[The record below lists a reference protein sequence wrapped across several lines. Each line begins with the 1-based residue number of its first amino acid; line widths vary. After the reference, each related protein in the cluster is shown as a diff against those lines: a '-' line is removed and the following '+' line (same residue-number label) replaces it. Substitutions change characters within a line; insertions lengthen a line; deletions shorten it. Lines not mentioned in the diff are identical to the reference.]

1 MLRFSITLLYGS
13 ALALAL
19 GGPADGQAPAK
30 IGGDAE
36 AVVKGNN
43 VFALD
48 LYGRLR
54 QKDGNLFFSPYSIS
68 DALAMTYA
76 GARGQTAE
84 QMATTLHFAL
94 PAQRLHPAFGELIRS
109 LNAGGKD
116 RKYQL
121 SVANALWGQKGY
133 TFLPDFIRLTK
144 DVYEGGLK
152 EVDFVKTEEARKAIN
167 HWVEEQTRDKI
178 KDLIPEGALVSDTR
192 LVLTN
197 AIYFKSAWAEAFHEG
212 ATKKEDFHLGGGR
225 KVQVPMMHTNE
236 AFRYRDGGTFHAL
249 ELPYQSRQLSMIVL
263 LPKKVDG
270 LAELEKN
277 LTSARLDEWLKAMK
291 VHQVNVALPKFKFSA
306 EFSLKDV
313 LSAMGMPLAFSKQA
327 DFTGMTTRERLYID
341 KVLHKAFVDVNE
353 KGTEAAAATAVV
365 VRPTSAPNYPRAD
378 FRADHPFV
386 FLIRENRTGSILFL
400 GRVANPQQ

>member
-1 MLRFSITLLYGS
+1 MKRWLFPALLP
-13 ALALAL
+13 ALLLAFAASL
-19 GGPADGQAPAK
+19 AVAKPAGKLDPDTA
-30 IGGDAE
+30 

-94 PAQRLHPAFGELIRS
+94 PAQRLHPAFGELIRY

-152 EVDFVKTEEARKAIN
+152 EVDFVKTEEARKTIN
-167 HWVEEQTRDKI
+167 HWVEEQTKDKI
-178 KDLIPEGALVSDTR
+178 KDLIPEGALASDTR

-236 AFRYRDGGTFHAL
+236 ALRYRDGGTFHAL

-270 LAELEKN
+270 LAELEKD

-291 VHQVNVALPKFKFSA
+291 VHQVNVVLPKFKFSA

-313 LSAMGMPLAFSKQA
+313 LSAMGMPLAFSKRA
-327 DFTGMTTRERLYID
+327 DFSGMTTREQLYID

-353 KGTEAAAATAVV
+353 KGTEAAAATAVIA
-365 VRPTSAPNYPRAD
+365 RPTSAPNYARAD

>member
-1 MLRFSITLLYGS
+1 MNRWRFPSLLP
-13 ALALAL
+13 ALLLAAAASL
-19 GGPADGQAPAK
+19 AVAQPAGKLAPDTA
-30 IGGDAE
+30 
-36 AVVKGNN
+36 AVVQGNN

-48 LYGRLR
+48 LFGRLR

-68 DALAMTYA
+68 NALAMTYA

-84 QMATTLHFAL
+84 QMATTLHFGL
-94 PAQRLHPAFGELIRS
+94 PAPRLHPAFGELIRH

-133 TFLPDFIRLTK
+133 TFLPDFLRLTQ
-144 DVYEGGLK
+144 DVYQGGLK
-152 EVDFVKTEEARKAIN
+152 EVDFVRAEEARKTIN
-167 HWVEEQTRDKI
+167 RWVEEQTKDKI
-178 KDLIPEGALVSDTR
+178 KDLIPEGALVPDTR

-197 AIYFKSAWAEAFHEG
+197 AIYFKAAWAEPFPAG
-212 ATKKEDFHLGGGR
+212 ATQKEDFHLGGGK

-236 AFRYRDGGTFHAL
+236 ALRYRDGGTFHAL
-249 ELPYQSRQLSMIVL
+249 ELPYQGRELSMLVL
-263 LPKKVDG
+263 LPKKADG

-277 LTSARLDEWLKAMK
+277 LTSARLDEWLKGMK
-291 VHQVNVALPKFKFSA
+291 VHMVNMALPKFKITSQ
-306 EFSLKDV
+306 FSLKDV
-313 LSAMGMPLAFSKQA
+313 LSAMGMPLAFSMRA
-327 DFTGMTTRERLYID
+327 DFSGMTTRERLFID

-365 VRPTSAPNYPRAD
+365 IRPTAAPNYARAD

-386 FLIRENRTGSILFL
+386 FLIRENRTGSVLFL
-400 GRVANPQQ
+400 GRVADPS

>member
-1 MLRFSITLLYGS
+1 MIRFPVALLCAS

-19 GGPADGQAPAK
+19 GGLADGQAPAK
-30 IGGDAE
+30 LGADAE
-36 AVVKGNN
+36 AVVQGNN

-54 QKDGNLFFSPYSIS
+54 QQDGNLFFSPYSIS

-84 QMATTLHFAL
+84 QMATTLHFGL
-94 PAQRLHPAFGELIRS
+94 PAARLHPAFGELIRH
-109 LNAGGKD
+109 LNTGGKD

-167 HWVEEQTRDKI
+167 HWALEQTKDKI
-178 KDLIPEGALVSDTR
+178 KNLIPEGALASDTR

-197 AIYFKSAWAEAFHEG
+197 AIYFKSAWAEVFPEG
-212 ATKKEDFHLGGGR
+212 ATKKEDFHLGGGK
-225 KVQVPMMHTNE
+225 KVPVPMMHTNQ
-236 AFRYRDGGTFHAL
+236 ALRYRDGGTFHAL

-263 LPKKVDG
+263 LPKKGDG
-270 LAELEKN
+270 LAELEKD

-313 LSAMGMPLAFSKQA
+313 LAAMGMPLAFSKRA
-327 DFTGMTTRERLYID
+327 DFSGMTTREQLYID

-353 KGTEAAAATAVV
+353 KGTEAAAATAVSF
-365 VRPTSAPNYPRAD
+365 RPTSAPNYARAN

-400 GRVANPQQ
+400 GRVANPQ